1 MHAPI
6 NPGHSIPASKRVA
19 KCANSDFQYLRTMPK
34 LEHKFAWHFRPVLTI
49 LDASLDEHRH
59 MNVRSAA
66 DRTLIVEFGQ
76 REKNAFL
83 RVNKHGL
90 AILTNEPTAH

>member
-1 MHAPI
+1 MH
-6 NPGHSIPASKRVA
+6 
-19 KCANSDFQYLRTMPK
+19 L
-34 LEHKFAWHFRPVLTI
+34 LEHKFHARFRPVGTI
-49 LDASLDEHRH
+49 LDATIDEHRH

-83 RVNKHGL
+83 RINKHGL
-90 AILTNEPTAH
+90 AILANEPTAH